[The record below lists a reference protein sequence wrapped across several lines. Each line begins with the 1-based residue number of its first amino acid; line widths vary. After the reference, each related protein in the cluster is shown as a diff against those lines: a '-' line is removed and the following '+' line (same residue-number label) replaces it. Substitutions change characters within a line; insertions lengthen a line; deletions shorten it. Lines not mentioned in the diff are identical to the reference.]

1 MKRLLGILV
10 FILLVASPANA
21 AFLDNCEAHFK
32 LNTGALT
39 TDSCGSNTLIN
50 NNTVTEETGIL
61 DVAGQFTAA
70 TTEFLSIADNA
81 SMSTGDIDFTIAVW
95 VYQDST
101 GTSRAIASKG
111 GTNQYEWHID
121 IDSSNKPLFQIYT
134 PAGGNRGTATW
145 GSALSATTWYF
156 IVAWHDATANT
167 VNIQVDN
174 GIPVSAAATGPT
186 DGTGAFH
193 IGNLVDVGR
202 YMDGRIDSV
211 SFFKRVLTSQE
222 KTDLWNCTNALD
234 HDFSG
239 GTCLPYSIGVVT
251 Q

>member
-1 MKRLLGILV
+1 MKRLLTILALV
-10 FILLVASPANA
+10 LLVALPANA
-21 AFLDNCEAHFK
+21 AFLDNLEAHFK

-39 TDSCGSNTLIN
+39 TDSAGSNTLTN

-70 TTEFLSIADNA
+70 TNEYLSIADNA
-81 SMSTGDIDFTIAVW
+81 SMSTGDIDFTIVAW

-101 GTSRAIASKG
+101 GTVRSVASKG

-121 IDSSNKPLFQIYT
+121 IDGSEKPFFQIYT
-134 PAGGNRGTATW
+134 PAGGNRGQATW
-145 GSALSATTWYF
+145 GSGLSASTWHL

-202 YMDGRIDSV
+202 YMDGRIDSF

-239 GTCLPYSIGVVT
+239 TACRPRSSVGITD
-251 Q
+251 